1 MPVPSLAQ
9 AGEVASAALTASGT
23 DADGHLR
30 LDLRPDRA
38 ELSLQTRALG
48 EVTGRDTQLARRISG
63 AVAGLGLVPAG
74 ATSAESPR
82 PVQMLE
88 MAIDALDIPAIRPFW
103 KAVMA
108 YADEPGHSGPEDAI
122 VDPAGQGPA
131 IWFQQMDAPRPQRN
145 RVHFDITVPD
155 DEADARVRAAL
166 GAGGRLVDDSFAR
179 VVLGPRRR
187 RGQRGLRLHLDRPRR
202 AGRTGPVAPYPAA
215 RACRRTGL
223 SPRHPAS
230 APAWAYPGLVRL
242 VSLLPSATEIVYSLG
257 LGEDL
262 VGVTFECDEPP
273 AARSEKTIV
282 VGGRDT
288 RGMTAREIDSYVRA
302 QLAAGRGPVH
312 AARPRAR
319 GSAARPDPDPG
330 PVPGVRAAVR
340 AGRRRPGL
348 PGMPGRRAVA

>member
-1 MPVPSLAQ
+1 MLAPMTEPGPDTSLSRTAASEAVRDIGWRYLLGTLALSVPVPSLAQ
-9 AGEVASAALTASGT
+9 ATEVASAALTASGT

-74 ATSAESPR
+74 ATSARSPR

-108 YADEPGHSGPEDAI
+108 YADEPGRGGPDDAI

-145 RVHFDITVPD
+145 RVHFDITVAD

-179 VVLGPRRR
+179 AFWVLADAEGNEVCVCTWT
-187 RGQRGLRLHLDRPRR
+187 DR
-202 AGRTGPVAPYPAA
+202 
-215 RACRRTGL
+215 
-223 SPRHPAS
+223 
-230 APAWAYPGLVRL
+230 
-242 VSLLPSATEIVYSLG
+242 
-257 LGEDL
+257 D
-262 VGVTFECDEPP
+262 
-273 AARSEKTIV
+273 
-282 VGGRDT
+282 GRD
-288 RGMTAREIDSYVRA
+288 EQD
-302 QLAAGRGPVH
+302 Q
-312 AARPRAR
+312 
-319 GSAARPDPDPG
+319 
-330 PVPGVRAAVR
+330 
-340 AGRRRPGL
+340 
-348 PGMPGRRAVA
+348 